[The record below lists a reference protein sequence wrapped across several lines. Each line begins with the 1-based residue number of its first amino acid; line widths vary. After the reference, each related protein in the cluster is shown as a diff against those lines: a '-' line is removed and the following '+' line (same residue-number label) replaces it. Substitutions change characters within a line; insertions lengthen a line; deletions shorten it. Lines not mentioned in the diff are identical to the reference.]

1 MRIGGLL
8 KFSLIDY
15 PGKVAAV
22 VFTMGCN
29 YRCPFCHNP
38 ELVLPELFNAPIS
51 TDDILAFLEKRK
63 GQLQGVVVTGGEPT
77 IHDDLPDFLF
87 RIKALGYFVKLDTN
101 GSRPD
106 MLSVVINRKLVDF
119 IAMDIK
125 SSPESYCKATGVAA
139 DISVVKESINLIK
152 ESGCEYQFRTTLLK
166 KVVSE
171 NDLLDIMA
179 LIGDVKE
186 YRLQKGNLKEKVLDY
201 KYFADEGDY
210 LQEEFE
216 RMRNIYSRSSQAIE

>member
-22 VFTMGCN
+22 VFTAGCN

-38 ELVLPELFNAPIS
+38 ELVLPELFNTPIS
-51 TDDILAFLEKRK
+51 TDDILAFLEKRI

-87 RIKALGYFVKLDTN
+87 RIKSLGYCVKLDTN

-106 MLSVVINRKLVDF
+106 VLSVVIDRKLVDF

-125 SSPESYCKATGVAA
+125 SSPESYCKATGVAV
-139 DISVVKESINLIK
+139 DISIVKASIDLIR
-152 ESGCEYQFRTTLLK
+152 ESGLRRSFLRTTFWTSWHSLAMLKSIVSKRGICRRRCWITNILLMKEIIHK
-166 KVVSE
+166 KSS
-171 NDLLDIMA
+171 
-179 LIGDVKE
+179 
-186 YRLQKGNLKEKVLDY
+186 KG
-201 KYFADEGDY
+201 
-210 LQEEFE
+210 
-216 RMRNIYSRSSQAIE
+216 